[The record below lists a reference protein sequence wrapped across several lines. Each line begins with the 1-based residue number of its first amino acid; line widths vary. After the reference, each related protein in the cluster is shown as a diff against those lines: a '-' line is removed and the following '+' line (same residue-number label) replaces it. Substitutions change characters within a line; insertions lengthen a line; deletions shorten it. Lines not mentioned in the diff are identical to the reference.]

1 MNEDVNRITR
11 TIVYGLVIVS
21 VLSSA
26 YLTIQYMSGEKTR
39 HLVPYAI
46 GGGIGTFVALM
57 VSAAQLHTE
66 AHLKAMLDMA
76 NKKTP
81 KTSPDTT
88 HTEPS
93 QSYVHKPRK
102 IIDRPQS

>member
-1 MNEDVNRITR
+1 MNEDINRITR
-11 TIVYGLVIVS
+11 NIVYGLVIVS

-26 YLTIQYMSGEKTR
+26 YLTIQYMSDVKTR

-76 NKKTP
+76 NKKKP
-81 KTSPDTT
+81 KSSPDTT
-88 HTEPS
+88 PTEPT
-93 QSYVHKPRK
+93 QPYTHKPRK
-102 IIDRPQS
+102 IIDGPQS